1 MQLTRRPSQLPIY
14 MYGRETTF
22 LKLRSALDVAK
33 RGTSQGFKL
42 FPVTEEYRGYEI
54 QVEPDGGGHYMS
66 ARPLHPG
73 LPILSRSRMKV
84 LCSKERAL
92 ALIKT
97 AVDRLLDN
105 QGLP

>member
-1 MQLTRRPSQLPIY
+1 MN
-14 MYGRETTF
+14 F
-22 LKLRSALDVAK
+22 LKLRSALDVAHK
-33 RGTSQGFKL
+33 GAFQDFEL

-54 QVEPDGGGHYMS
+54 EVESDGGGHSMS

-84 LCSKERAL
+84 FCSKERAL
-92 ALIKT
+92 ALVRT

-105 QGLP
+105 H